1 MTPSVDWL
9 RWSSLVLFAGASLL
23 TFYVVAATP
32 SRASTRLGLRGL
44 KRQRALARGGAW
56 SSVEP
61 FVRWLGVRASAVI
74 GDRFHA
80 TLDRQLTMAGDY
92 LGITP
97 AEYVALTGLGAVT
110 GFGAGLVFDRMTN
123 GGAIVVISS
132 LFLGAGCVYLTI
144 ASAAE
149 SRLKRISRGL
159 PHAIDLMALGM
170 SAGLDFHGAV
180 RQLVEKSGDADDP
193 LVEELSF
200 MLQKMSL
207 GNTRRQ
213 VLTEFAE
220 RAPVEVVREFVGAVV
235 QAEERGHP
243 VSRVL
248 QIQATTS
255 RERRSTVAEEKAA
268 RAGVALMIPLVLLFA
283 SIMLLLLAPTVIR
296 LGHSGFFSS

>member
-1 MTPSVDWL
+1 MTPSIAVL
-9 RWSSLVLFAGASLL
+9 RWVSLALFAGASLVI
-23 TFYVVAATP
+23 FYSVAAAP

-56 SSVEP
+56 HYIEP
-61 FVRWLGVRASAVI
+61 FVRWLGSRVSAVMSD
-74 GDRFHA
+74 GFH
-80 TLDRQLTMAGDY
+80 TKLDRQLTMAGDY
-92 LGITP
+92 LGLTP
-97 AEYVALTGLGAVT
+97 AEYVALSILGGAMGLTFGLVLHRMTGAGSIVVVSSVLLGA
-110 GFGAGLVFDRMTN
+110 A
-123 GGAIVVISS
+123 
-132 LFLGAGCVYLTI
+132 CVYLTI
-144 ASAAE
+144 SSEAE

-170 SAGLDFHGAV
+170 SAGLDFHGSV
-180 RQLVEKSGDADDP
+180 RQLVEKSGDVDDP

-220 RAPVEVVREFVGAVV
+220 RAPVEAVLEFVGAVA

-255 RERRSTVAEEKAA
+255 RERRSTHAEEKAA

-283 SIMLLLLAPTVIR
+283 SIMLLLLSPTVIR
-296 LGHSGFFSS
+296 LGRSGFFSG

>member
-1 MTPSVDWL
+1 MTPSIELL
-9 RWSSLVLFAGASLL
+9 RWASLVLLAGASLS
-23 TFYVVAATP
+23 TCYAVAAAP

-44 KRQRALARGGAW
+44 KRQRALAHGGAW
-56 SSVEP
+56 HHVEP
-61 FVRWLGVRASAVI
+61 FVRWFGARVSGLMT
-74 GDRFHA
+74 DRFHA
-80 TLDRQLTMAGDY
+80 KLDRQLTMAGDY
-92 LGITP
+92 LGLTP
-97 AEYVALTGLGAVT
+97 AEYVALSVLGAAMGLAFGLVLHRMT
-110 GFGAGLVFDRMTN
+110 GAG
-123 GGAIVVISS
+123 GIVVASS
-132 LFLGAGCVYLTI
+132 VLLGAGCVYLTI
-144 ASAAE
+144 SSEAE

-170 SAGLDFHGAV
+170 SAGLDFHGAL
-180 RQLVEKSGDADDP
+180 RQLVEKSGDVDDP

-213 VLTEFAE
+213 VLEEFAG
-220 RAPVEVVREFVGAVV
+220 RAPVEVVLEFVGAVA

-255 RERRSTVAEEKAA
+255 RERRSTQAEEKAA

-283 SIMLLLLAPTVIR
+283 SIMLLLLSPTIIR
-296 LGHSGFFSS
+296 LGRSGFFSG

>member
-1 MTPSVDWL
+1 MTLSVDLL
-9 RWSSLVLFAGASLL
+9 RWSSLALLAAASLL
-23 TFYVVAATP
+23 TFYVVGAAP
-32 SRASTRLGLRGL
+32 SRPSTRLGLRGL
-44 KRQRALARGGAW
+44 KRQRALAEGGAW
-56 SSVEP
+56 SLVEP
-61 FVRWLGVRASAVI
+61 FVRWLSARASAVMS
-74 GDRFHA
+74 DRFHA
-80 TLDRQLTMAGDY
+80 KLDRQLTMAGDY
-92 LGITP
+92 LGLTP
-97 AEYVALTGLGAVT
+97 AEYVALSIV
-110 GFGAGLVFDRMTN
+110 GAGVGLAAGLMLDRVTM
-123 GGAIVVISS
+123 GGGIVVVSS

-144 ASAAE
+144 SSEAE
-149 SRLKRISRGL
+149 SRLKRINRGL

-180 RQLVEKSGDADDP
+180 RQLVEKSGDANDP

-268 RAGVALMIPLVLLFA
+268 RAGVALMIPLVLLFG

-296 LGHSGFFSS
+296 LSRSGFFSG

>member
-1 MTPSVDWL
+1 MYL
-9 RWSSLVLFAGASLL
+9 
-23 TFYVVAATP
+23 
-32 SRASTRLGLRGL
+32 
-44 KRQRALARGGAW
+44 
-56 SSVEP
+56 EP
-61 FVRWLGVRASAVI
+61 FVRWLGVRTSAVMSD
-74 GDRFHA
+74 GFHA
-80 TLDRQLTMAGDY
+80 KLDRQLTMAGDY

-97 AEYVALTGLGAVT
+97 SEYVALSILGGAMGLGA
-110 GFGAGLVFDRMTN
+110 GMILHRMIGAGP
-123 GGAIVVISS
+123 IVVLSS
-132 LFLGAGCVYLTI
+132 VFLGAGSVYLTI
-144 ASAAE
+144 SSEAE

-170 SAGLDFHGAV
+170 SAGLDFHGAI

-193 LVEELSF
+193 LVEELGF
-200 MLQKMSL
+200 MLQKISL

-220 RAPVEVVREFVGAVV
+220 RAPVEVVLEFVGAVV

-283 SIMLLLLAPTVIR
+283 SILLLLLAPTVIR
-296 LGHSGFFSS
+296 LGHSGFFSG